1 VKVGEAPCPN
11 LEVPTA
17 MSSRFNGGSELFSL
31 SVVSPYRVE
40 ARTPTKAEAVL
51 LGVYMGE
58 ERARGA
64 LSWQLASLQRILEEA
79 AVDTGSARGVLTT

>member
-1 VKVGEAPCPN
+1 
-11 LEVPTA
+11 
-17 MSSRFNGGSELFSL
+17 MSSRFNGGGELFSL

-40 ARTPTKAEAVL
+40 ARTPTKAEGVL
-51 LGVYMGE
+51 LGAYMGE

-64 LSWQLASLQRILEEA
+64 LSRQLAPLQRILEEA